1 MDEFGARDT
10 ARFDALEV
18 ETIAKVSLDGMIDGF
33 AVLRSVR
40 EDGKIVDFEWV
51 YVNKAAAAAWG
62 RTVEFTLGARL
73 RTLVPTVDESGEF
86 DELCRVVETG
96 EPSSKLQRA
105 YHDESVTGFFDSLM
119 WKVGDCV
126 AVTWRDVT
134 DREQALV
141 ALKSNEE
148 RFRASIEQLHEALS
162 VFTAVRDG
170 TGHIVDF
177 RWEFANTAAGD
188 FIGLPS
194 SELTGRSLLELFPA
208 GLMDTYRDV
217 VETGEPFADPSRWH
231 EAERDGRYLGQ
242 GLRAFDIRAAKLDDG
257 FVVVTRDVTEDLA
270 QVNEL
275 ARQRQD
281 LERSNTEMRALN
293 GLAVMLQSCAAAE
306 EAYSGIAQSC
316 AALFHGFS
324 GSISIIRPSRDL
336 LDSRARWSDPAGPPS
351 FAPTDCW
358 ALRRE
363 RPYVSG
369 ASGPRCSHL
378 TRSTARQCLCVPM
391 IGQSDAMGVL
401 HVMSSAT
408 DGDEIVD
415 FDDSPV
421 RHLAVT
427 VGGQLSMAFANL
439 RLRDSLRE
447 MSIRDPL
454 TGLFNR
460 RFMEE
465 TLDRDLGVALRGST
479 EVGIVVI
486 DVDHFKAFNDTHGHE
501 AGDAILEAVGEVLT
515 RFSRASDV
523 ACRFGGE
530 EFMMILPGCSI
541 EDTHAR
547 AEELRRRVAALRV
560 PYRDIELVGPTI
572 SCGIAG
578 YPRHGDTADM
588 LIRRADE
595 ALYAAKRGGRDQVAA
610 PTETRVASVVFVDA
624 IDRRGTVQ
632 LDEAVG
638 LDGTQV
644 VRRHSSHDPSVVRL
658 AARRRVGNLLAA
670 AIERI
675 ANAASFGPG
684 CGIVR
689 TIRDEDPRADEQHG
703 KDRAR
708 TQERRPPRY
717 Q

>member
-1 MDEFGARDT
+1 MDELGARD
-10 ARFDALEV
+10 AAPPDALESASR
-18 ETIAKVSLDGMIDGF
+18 TKSSLDGMLDGF
-33 AVLRSVR
+33 AILRSVR

-51 YVNKAAAAAWG
+51 YVNNAAAAAWG

-126 AVTWRDVT
+126 AATWRDVT
-134 DREQALV
+134 DREQALA
-141 ALKSNEE
+141 ALRSNEE

-162 VFTAVRDG
+162 VFTAVRDD
-170 TGHIVDF
+170 TGYIVDF
-177 RWEFANTAAGD
+177 RWEFANAAAGD

-194 SELTGRSLLELFPA
+194 SELTGRSLLDLFPA
-208 GLMDTYRDV
+208 GLMDTYRGV
-217 VETGEPFADPSRWH
+217 VETGQPFADPSQWH
-231 EAERDGRYLGQ
+231 EAEHGRYSGQ
-242 GLRAFDIRAAKLDDG
+242 GLRAFDIRAAKLNDG
-257 FVVVTRDVTEDLA
+257 FVVVTRDVTEHLA
-270 QVNEL
+270 QVTEL
-275 ARQRQD
+275 ARQRQE

-293 GLAVMLQSCAAAE
+293 VLAVMLQTCATSE
-306 EAYSGIAQSC
+306 ESYSGIAQSC
-316 AALFHGFS
+316 AALFHEFS
-324 GSISIIRPSRDL
+324 GSISIMRPSRDT
-336 LDSRARWSDPAGPPS
+336 LDARARWGGLIGPTS
-351 FAPTDCW
+351 FPPTDCW
-358 ALRRE
+358 GLRLE
-363 RPYVSG
+363 RPHVSG
-369 ASGPRCSHL
+369 ASGPRCGHL
-378 TRSTARQCLCVPM
+378 TGSTAQQCLCVPL
-391 IGQSDAMGVL
+391 IGHSETVGVL

-408 DGDEIVD
+408 DGDENVD
-415 FDDSPV
+415 FDESPI
-421 RHLAVT
+421 RHLVVT
-427 VGGQLSMAFANL
+427 VAGQLSMAFANL

-465 TLDRDLGVALRGST
+465 TLDRDLDIARRGNT

-501 AGDAILEAVGEVLT
+501 AGDAVLEAVGEVLT

-541 EDTHAR
+541 EDTRSR

-560 PYRDIELVGPTI
+560 PFRDIELVGPTI

-578 YPRHGDTADM
+578 YPRHGDKSDI

-610 PTETRVASVVFVDA
+610 P
-624 IDRRGTVQ
+624 
-632 LDEAVG
+632 L
-638 LDGTQV
+638 
-644 VRRHSSHDPSVVRL
+644 
-658 AARRRVGNLLAA
+658 
-670 AIERI
+670 
-675 ANAASFGPG
+675 
-684 CGIVR
+684 
-689 TIRDEDPRADEQHG
+689 
-703 KDRAR
+703 
-708 TQERRPPRY
+708 
-717 Q
+717 